1 MTQDLGNR
9 SMLLDVIPLVQFC
22 FCHQCFWCHM
32 QTIIAQANVKKFF
45 FSIKFSSR
53 NFMDSDLMFRF
64 LIYFQLIFC
73 MVRIKGLI
81 GAEGRQKWQNFD
93 PGVDNVNYAN
103 WVSFV
108 DLTYNNMMIINN
120 TYYILNFAYR
130 MHLRC
135 FHTHTHTHKDFF
147 FTLRSNMAQIFNVN
161 RLNEI
166 FWSEIFCLSLN
177 DRNEIKRMRRKLNVL
192 DRN

>member
-1 MTQDLGNR
+1 
-9 SMLLDVIPLVQFC
+9 
-22 FCHQCFWCHM
+22 
-32 QTIIAQANVKKFF
+32 
-45 FSIKFSSR
+45 
-53 NFMDSDLMFRF
+53 
-64 LIYFQLIFC
+64 

-93 PGVDNVNYAN
+93 PGVDNLNYAN

-147 FTLRSNMAQIFNVN
+147 FTLRSNMAWIFNVN

-192 DRN
+192 DRT